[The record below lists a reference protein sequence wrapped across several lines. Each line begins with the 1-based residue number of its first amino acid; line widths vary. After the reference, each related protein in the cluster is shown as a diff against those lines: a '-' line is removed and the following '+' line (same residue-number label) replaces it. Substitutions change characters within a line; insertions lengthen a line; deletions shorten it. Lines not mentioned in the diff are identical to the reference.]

1 MIRELSGNE
10 VNEIHYELLVKDIVA
25 AAEKLPPFPDI
36 AWKVT
41 SLIKRDALI
50 TEIEEVIKYDQVIAA
65 RILRLAQ
72 SAYFGR
78 RFEIRS
84 LRDAI
89 LLLGS
94 KRLVQV
100 IVAACASR
108 YFERGGTGRDE
119 RELWEH
125 SAATAIMSEIIC
137 RRLNHKKILT
147 IYTAALL
154 HDIGKTVLNVYAK
167 IYLHSTLRQ
176 IRGESRMVKVEQR
189 ALGIDHQE
197 LGGIIGRNWKFPGEI
212 TAAIEHHHDP
222 ENAGRFHQ
230 MASMVYISNEL
241 AGSVVG
247 RKENPGRQ
255 PVDPDHD
262 AVFKGLGIT
271 RKMAEHLQIDLVK
284 NLDSVKSMLAG

>member
-41 SLIKRDALI
+41 ALIKRDALI
-50 TEIEEVIKYDQVIAA
+50 TEIEEVIKYDQAIAA

-78 RFEIRS
+78 RFEINS

-108 YFERGGTGRDE
+108 YFERGGAGRDE
-119 RELWEH
+119 KELWEH
-125 SAATAIMSEIIC
+125 SAATAIMAEILC
-137 RRLNHKKILT
+137 RRLSNRKILT

-154 HDIGKTVLNVYAK
+154 HDIGKTVLNIYAK

-176 IRGESRMVKVEQR
+176 IRGESRLVKVEQR

-222 ENAGRFHQ
+222 ERAGRFYQ
-230 MASMVYISNEL
+230 VASMVYVANEL
-241 AGSVVG
+241 TGAIVVKKDSPS
-247 RKENPGRQ
+247 RP

-262 AVFKGLGIT
+262 PVFKSLGIT
-271 RKMAEHLQIDLVK
+271 RKMTEHLQADLVK
-284 NLDSVKSMLAG
+284 NLAGVKSMLAG